1 MGFFD
6 GYVNYH
12 KTSGGYEEET
22 TEGKKYKSFHINDF
36 EFFEGFGVDE
46 LKQLLS
52 NAKLAKGD
60 GFHIPTQKGYSTYL
74 PTWYAEALIN
84 HYFKDVDAE
93 VTKMKRHK
101 HYDLILAWA
110 NGAVIQNE
118 YNNGIWLDE
127 DFPYWYPDNNY
138 RIKPEPKPDVIE
150 TINLSI
156 DEEKLVWKALSTP
169 NLRIIFDGETG
180 KPKSAEVIK

>member
-1 MGFFD
+1 
-6 GYVNYH
+6 
-12 KTSGGYEEET
+12 
-22 TEGKKYKSFHINDF
+22 
-36 EFFEGFGVDE
+36 
-46 LKQLLS
+46 
-52 NAKLAKGD
+52 
-60 GFHIPTQKGYSTYL
+60 
-74 PTWYAEALIN
+74 
-84 HYFKDVDAE
+84 
-93 VTKMKRHK
+93 MKRHK